1 MRGPQ
6 VIQEA
11 LRALST
17 NRLRTMLT
25 MLGVI
30 IGVCAVVI
38 MLAVG
43 RGAQA
48 LVNQSISSMGSNL
61 LVIFPGSQ
69 TSGAVRFGA
78 GAAQTLTVQDAAAI
92 ATVPS
97 VLRVAPIVM
106 NSFQLAYGS
115 NNWSTMVTGVT
126 ADYFPLRA
134 WDAEEGDIFG
144 EADLRSNAR
153 VAVIGQATARQL
165 FGDESPIGKTMRIR
179 NLPFTVI
186 GVLTRKGQ
194 SLDGRDQDDAVF
206 IPMTTARQRLI
217 RSSFPGSVRM
227 MLVQARSAESM
238 QEAEREV
245 TDLLRA
251 RHRIGPGQED
261 DFTIRNLTAIAET
274 AAVAAAAMALL
285 LGSIAGVS
293 LVVGGIGIMNIMLVS
308 VTERTREIGIRMAI
322 GARQRDIL
330 RQFLFEAVAICLV
343 GGFIGVLLAIIGAWG
358 VASFSGLLV
367 EISMS
372 SIALAFGFSA
382 AIGIFFGW
390 YPAAKASRLRPV
402 EALRME

>member
-1 MRGPQ
+1 MKGPQ
-6 VIQEA
+6 VVQEA

-69 TSGAVRFGA
+69 TSSGVRFGA
-78 GAAQTLTVQDAAAI
+78 GAAQTLTVQDAQAI
-92 ATVPS
+92 QSIPA

-106 NSFQLAYGS
+106 SSFQLAYGN

-126 ADYFPLRA
+126 EDYFPLRS
-134 WDAEEGDIFG
+134 WDVDEGNVFG
-144 EADLRSNAR
+144 ETDLRSNAR
-153 VAVIGQATARQL
+153 VAVIGQVTARQL
-165 FGDESPIGKTMRIR
+165 FGEEPPIGKTLRIR

-186 GVLTRKGQ
+186 GVLSRKGQ

-206 IPMTTARQRLI
+206 IPLSTARQSLI
-217 RSSFPGSVRM
+217 RSAFPGSIRM
-227 MLVQARSAESM
+227 MLVQARSAEVM

-245 TDLLRA
+245 TDLLRV
-251 RHRIGPGQED
+251 RHRIGPGQDD

-285 LGSIAGVS
+285 LGAIAGVS

-330 RQFLFEAVAICLV
+330 RQFLIEAVAICLV
-343 GGFIGVLLAIIGAWG
+343 GGLIGVLLAIAGAWA
-358 VASFSGLLV
+358 VAAFSGLLV

-402 EALRME
+402 DALRIE

>member
-6 VIQEA
+6 VVQEA

-38 MLAVG
+38 MMAVG

-69 TSGAVRFGA
+69 TSSGVRFGA
-78 GAAQTLTVQDAAAI
+78 GAAQTLTMQDAAAI
-92 ATVPS
+92 ASVPS

-106 NSFQLAYGS
+106 NSFQLAYGN
-115 NNWSTMVTGVT
+115 NNWSSMVTGVT
-126 ADYFPLRA
+126 ADYFPLRS
-134 WDAEEGDIFG
+134 WDAQEGDIFG

-186 GVLTRKGQ
+186 GVLTPKGQ

-217 RSSFPGSVRM
+217 RSAFPGSVRM
-227 MLVQARSAESM
+227 MLVQARSAEVM
-238 QEAEREV
+238 EQAEREV
-245 TDLLRA
+245 TDLLRV
-251 RHRIGPGQED
+251 RHRIGLGQED

-285 LGSIAGVS
+285 LGAIAGVS

-322 GARQRDIL
+322 GAKQRDIL
-330 RQFLFEAVAICLV
+330 RQFLIEAVAICLV
-343 GGFIGVLLAIIGAWG
+343 GGLIGVVLAIAGAWA
-358 VASFSGLLV
+358 VAAFSGLLV
-367 EISMS
+367 EISLS

>member
-6 VIQEA
+6 VVQEA

-69 TSGAVRFGA
+69 TSGGVRFGA
-78 GAAQTLTVQDAAAI
+78 GAAQTLTVQDASAI
-92 ATVPS
+92 ATIPS

-106 NSFQLAYGS
+106 NSFQLAYGN
-115 NNWSTMVTGVT
+115 NNWSAMVTGVT

-227 MLVQARSAESM
+227 MLVQARSAEVM
-238 QEAEREV
+238 EQAEREV
-245 TDLLRA
+245 TDLLRV

-285 LGSIAGVS
+285 LGAIAGVS

-322 GARQRDIL
+322 GAKQRDIL
-330 RQFLFEAVAICLV
+330 RQFLIEAVAICLV
-343 GGFIGVLLAIIGAWG
+343 GGLIGVVLAIAGAWA
-358 VASFSGLLV
+358 VAAFSGLLV

-402 EALRME
+402 EALRVE